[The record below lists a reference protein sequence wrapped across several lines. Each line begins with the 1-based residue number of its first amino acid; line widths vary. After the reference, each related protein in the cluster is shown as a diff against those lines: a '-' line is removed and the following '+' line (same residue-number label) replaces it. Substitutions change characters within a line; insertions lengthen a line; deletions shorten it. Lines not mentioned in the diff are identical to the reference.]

1 MSRTALRSKQIYTGL
16 SPDLI
21 DGYVIW
27 EDRKI
32 LFVGN
37 AADAEPYLNPE
48 TRILPMD
55 DYFVTPGFHD
65 FHVHLLSGAL
75 MERDGILR
83 YAESEEEAAKMLWE
97 KNKDRQSKDWILG
110 GAWDNFRWP
119 GSRLPSKESLDQ
131 YFEHIPVFLLN
142 KECHGAWANS
152 EALRRF
158 GITRETPDPEN
169 GSFLRDESGEP
180 TGYIHEA
187 AVIPMLKGILQGMS
201 VETMADYAESFAE
214 KANIYGITSVGDL
227 PLYGIRAD
235 RAYKLLEDRG
245 RLNVRI
251 HFCIALMENLNDIL
265 DARTEYSSDLL
276 RFIGVKDFLD
286 GTPMGHTGFMLEPYT
301 DMPGFCSKPMIE
313 PEVLKTRVALMAANN
328 IKVRLHAC
336 GDGAVRLGLDAFA
349 YAKETCKDKDL
360 RHCIEHI
367 ESISPDDLSRFG
379 ELNVI
384 ASVQPDHL
392 PKYDFA
398 HHPFHGMIGEERMRY
413 SWPFRSLAERG
424 AVLAFGTDYPVT
436 ELNPLRGI
444 YRAVTRLT
452 DEGEP
457 KGGFSPDEKL
467 SVHQSL
473 RAYTAGSAYA
483 AGRETEIGL
492 LYPGMLADL
501 AVLEENPFECVDD
514 REKMFHMKVLMT
526 VVGGETV
533 YGG

>member
-1 MSRTALRSKQIYTGL
+1 MSRTALRSKRIYTGL
-16 SPDLI
+16 TAELT

-27 EDRKI
+27 EDGKI
-32 LFVGN
+32 LFAGP
-37 AADAEPYLNPE
+37 AADAEPLLDPQ
-48 TRILPMD
+48 TRILAMD
-55 DYFVTPGFHD
+55 DAFVMPGFHD

-83 YAESEEEAAKMLWE
+83 YAGSEEEAAKMLWE
-97 KNKDRQSKDWILG
+97 KNKDRRSKTWILG

-119 GSRLPSKESLDQ
+119 GSKLPSRESLDQ
-131 YFEHIPVFLLN
+131 YFKDTPVFLLN

-158 GITRETPDPEN
+158 NITKETPDPEN
-169 GSFLRDESGEP
+169 GSFFRDESGRP
-180 TGYIHEA
+180 TGYVHEA
-187 AVIPMLKGILQGMS
+187 AVIPMLKDILGKMS
-201 VETMADYAESFAE
+201 VEEMADYAESFAE
-214 KANIYGITSVGDL
+214 KANTYGITSVGDL
-227 PLYGIRAD
+227 PLYGIRGD
-235 RAYKLLEDRG
+235 RAYKLLKDQG
-245 RLNVRI
+245 RLKVRI
-251 HFCIALMENLNDIL
+251 NFCISLMENLSDIL
-265 DARTEYSSDLL
+265 EARAEYTSDLL

-301 DMPGFCSKPMIE
+301 DMPDFRSKPMIE

-336 GDGAVRLGLDAFA
+336 GDAAVRLGLDAFA

-367 ESISPDDLSRFG
+367 ESISPDDIGRFG
-379 ELNVI
+379 QLNVI
-384 ASVQPDHL
+384 PSVQPDHL
-392 PKYDFA
+392 PKYDFD
-398 HHPFHGMIGEERMRY
+398 HHPFHRMIGEKRMRY
-413 SWPFRSLAERG
+413 SWPFRSLAEQG

-457 KGGFSPDEKL
+457 KDGFSPDERL

-473 RAYTAGSAYA
+473 KAYTAGSAYA
-483 AGRETEIGL
+483 AGRETETGI

-501 AVLEENPFECVDD
+501 TVLAGNPFDCALD
-514 REKMFHMKVLMT
+514 REKMFNMKVLMT